1 MNDINMKKE
10 LQSQYK
16 EREIIG
22 GVFIIKNTITG
33 KILLDSAAD
42 LQSSKNRFEF
52 AKKSGSCINMK
63 LQADWNTQ
71 NGEHFVFEVL
81 EELKK
86 GETQTQAEFKADIAL
101 LKTLWLEKLADETLY

>member
-1 MNDINMKKE
+1 MNENRTKKDM
-10 LQSQYK
+10 QSEYK

-22 GVFIIKNTITG
+22 GVFAIKNTQSG
-33 KILLDSAAD
+33 KMLLDAAVD

-63 LQADWNTQ
+63 LQADWNACG
-71 NGEHFVFEVL
+71 GECFAFEVL

-86 GETQTQAEFKADIAL
+86 GETQTQAEFNADIKL
-101 LKTLWLEKLADETLY
+101 LKKMWLEKSAKEDLY